1 MHPSRID
8 LIKLPASPIGT
19 RLSIYNFRAE
29 LYTQCSSRNIP
40 RYFSAIPFSMSK
52 SEGGGFKPV
61 PQAQAQNLPGSERDM
76 APSSESTKLEGKDK
90 HHEYLAAGKLKGNKA
105 LITGGDSGIGRSIAV
120 LFAREGSDVTIVYLP
135 EEEQDADDTKKMVEK
150 EGRKCLLVAGDLMDN
165 KTCLQAVEKHVKEF
179 GVIHTLVN
187 NASKQIMCTDLAEI
201 NLDDVESTFRSNI
214 LQMFA
219 ITKYALPHMQRG
231 GSIINTTSTVAFRGT
246 AAMVDYSATKGAIT
260 SFTRSLA
267 KQLLPKGIRVNA
279 VAPGPVHTPL
289 QPASRPP
296 EQMEGFGKKS
306 QLGRPGQPSEIAP
319 SFIFLASKDSE
330 LYYGQILHAYPLGD

>member
-1 MHPSRID
+1 M
-8 LIKLPASPIGT
+8 
-19 RLSIYNFRAE
+19 
-29 LYTQCSSRNIP
+29 
-40 RYFSAIPFSMSK
+40 
-52 SEGGGFKPV
+52 V
-61 PQAQAQNLPGSERDM
+61 PGSE
-76 APSSESTKLEGKDK
+76 PTKLEGQHQ

-105 LITGGDSGIGRSIAV
+105 LVTGGDSGIGRSVAV

-135 EEEQDADDTKKMVEK
+135 EEEEDAKETKKMVEN
-150 EGRKCLLVAGDLMDN
+150 EGRKCLLIPGNLMD
-165 KTCLQAVEKHVKEF
+165 KDTCLDAVNKHVKEF

-187 NASKQIMCTDLAEI
+187 NASKQIMCTDFAEI
-201 NLDDVESTFRSNI
+201 DLDNVESTFRSNI

-219 ITKYALPHMQRG
+219 MTKFALPHMRKG

-246 AAMVDYSATKGAIT
+246 AAMVDYSATKGAIV

-296 EQMEGFGKKS
+296 EQMEGFGKSS
-306 QLGRPGQPSEIAP
+306 QIGRPGQPSEVAP

-330 LYYGQILHAYPLGD
+330 LYYGQVLHAYPLGD